1 LLPGAQRE
9 VRDTCDFCG
18 LDFGGPGYSPDG
30 KIRYCCFGCYLVS
43 RITRSSGDEGIA
55 AWIIFRLGIG
65 AFLAMNVMMISL
77 VLYTSG
83 PGALSETTVRTLRW
97 ALVIL
102 STPAVVILAGPFVA
116 CGLRDL
122 LRFHLGTDVLIS
134 TGSLAAYGVSVAHV
148 LAGAGAVYF
157 DTATMLLL
165 IVTLGRLLEAAAKNR
180 TSCAIRE
187 MMALTPDTARVL
199 RDGREIEIPAEELA
213 EGDLAVVKPG
223 ERIPADG
230 AVVSG
235 SAFVEE
241 AAFTGESGPRSCSP
255 GTQIYGGSINL
266 DGCMTVRVEAVG
278 SASLASRIQ
287 RMVAQARSQRV
298 PIERLA
304 ERVAAVFVPLVWLAA
319 AGAAA
324 YWGIARH
331 DPAQAGMSAL
341 AVLVVAC
348 PCALGLA
355 TPMAASLA
363 IGRAARE
370 GVLIRSGE
378 VLERLPRIR
387 RILFDKTGTLTRN
400 RLRVAEVH
408 GISPEEIL
416 KWAAPLEAASG
427 HLIGAAIARE
437 AQAAGIDVGT
447 ASDVKIVPG
456 FGVEGNVTVDGKTKW
471 VTVGSIDLLLKT
483 HTVPDSLASDV
494 NDSQLTSTC
503 VGWDSVLQGVVL
515 VSDETRPEAASTV
528 SALKAMGLRT
538 GIVSGDREGPT
549 QRLANEL
556 GIDEV
561 HAGCTPEYKAAI
573 AAKARGAG
581 FAMVGDGIND
591 APALA
596 QADVGIAIGSGTDLA
611 RESSDVTLLGDDLSR
626 IPGILTLARATYR
639 IIRWNL
645 AWAFGYN
652 AVAVG
657 LACMG
662 LVHPLIAAV
671 AMLASSLCVIC
682 NSLRITRL
690 SL

>member
-1 LLPGAQRE
+1 MRN
-9 VRDTCDFCG
+9 TCDLCG

-30 KIRYCCFGCYLVS
+30 TTRFCCVGCYLVS

-55 AWIIFRLGIG
+55 AWIIIRLGIG

-77 VLYTSG
+77 VLYTSS
-83 PGALSETTVRTLRW
+83 PGTLSEAAASGFRW
-97 ALVIL
+97 ALLIL

-122 LRFHLGTDVLIS
+122 LRFRLGTDVLIS
-134 TGSLAAYGVSVAHV
+134 TGSLAAYGVSAAHV

-187 MMALTPDTARVL
+187 MMALTPDAARVL
-199 RDGREIEIPAEELA
+199 RDGQEIEIPAEELA
-213 EGDLAVVKPG
+213 KGDLAVVRPG

-230 AVVSG
+230 TVVSG

-255 GTQIYGGSINL
+255 GDRVYGGSIDL
-266 DGCMTVRVEAVG
+266 DGCVTVRIEAVG
-278 SASLASRIQ
+278 SASLSSRIQ
-287 RMVAQARSQRV
+287 QMVTQARNQRV
-298 PIERLA
+298 PIERVA
-304 ERVAAVFVPLVWLAA
+304 ERVAGVFVPLVWIAA

-324 YWGIARH
+324 YWGLARH

-355 TPMAASLA
+355 TPMATSLA

-370 GVLIRSGE
+370 GVLLRSGE
-378 VLERLPRIR
+378 VLERLPHIR

-400 RLRVAEVH
+400 RLRVAEVRAAD
-408 GISPEEIL
+408 GVSTEDVL

-437 AQAAGIDVGT
+437 AQTAGIDIGT
-447 ASDVKIVPG
+447 ASDIKIVPG
-456 FGVEGNVTVDGKTKW
+456 FGVEGSVTANGEKRW
-471 VTVGSIDLLLKT
+471 VTVGSIDLLSRS
-483 HTVPDSLASDV
+483 HDAPPALASDAS
-494 NDSQLTSTC
+494 DTQLTSTC
-503 VGWDSVLQGVVL
+503 VGWNSLLQGVVL
-515 VSDETRPEAASTV
+515 VADETRPEAASTLL
-528 SALKAMGLRT
+528 ALREAGLQT
-538 GIVSGDREGPT
+538 GVVSGDRDGPT
-549 QRLANEL
+549 QRLASEL
-556 GIDEV
+556 GMEEV
-561 HAGCTPEYKAAI
+561 HAGCTPEDKAAI
-573 AAKARGAG
+573 AAKACGTG

-626 IPGILTLARATYR
+626 IPGILTLARTTYR

-645 AWAFGYN
+645 MWAFGYN
-652 AVAVG
+652 AIAVG

-671 AMLASSLCVIC
+671 AMLASSLCVIG

-690 SL
+690 RL